1 MSHKGSLKSEKV
13 PQERSIRRRARN
25 LFIQV
30 PSFSKGGMSIRKK
43 IKKVIYLE
51 TDASR
56 SPPTS
61 GSGESTSNTLNL
73 GV

>member
-43 IKKVIYLE
+43 DQE
-51 TDASR
+51 
-56 SPPTS
+56 
-61 GSGESTSNTLNL
+61 GNL
-73 GV
+73 PGDWCFDITIDIR